1 MGNTVGIINMIQIYR
16 TKIVYYNIDIINY
29 FCKYILVE
37 VRGGT
42 TNPHNEPFSKIISYN
57 IKFLQN
63 SYFHYNEPIY

>member
-1 MGNTVGIINMIQIYR
+1 MREALIS
-16 TKIVYYNIDIINY
+16 
-29 FCKYILVE
+29 LVE